1 MIILNESDDILFDEA
16 EIIFKLKK
24 LRTEANE
31 ALYKFERLGDLR
43 ESRNILYYLAK
54 DSKETLNYIQK
65 QLKLIR
71 NWGGPRYD

>member
-1 MIILNESDDILFDEA
+1 MIILNESDDIFDEA

-43 ESRNILYYLAK
+43 ESRDILYYLAK

-71 NWGGPRYD
+71 NWGGI